1 MGDGEFRAGELLV
14 FGVDLTQ
21 CDFTGA
27 DFDLV
32 AGLVVV
38 VLPCVGVMGVFQVD
52 VVDVAGASDDR
63 VAVEAGRVGDGDRR
77 TDRQGCL

>member
-1 MGDGEFRAGELLV
+1 MV
-14 FGVDLTQ
+14 
-21 CDFTGA
+21 
-27 DFDLV
+27 
-32 AGLVVV
+32 
-38 VLPCVGVMGVFQVD
+38 VD